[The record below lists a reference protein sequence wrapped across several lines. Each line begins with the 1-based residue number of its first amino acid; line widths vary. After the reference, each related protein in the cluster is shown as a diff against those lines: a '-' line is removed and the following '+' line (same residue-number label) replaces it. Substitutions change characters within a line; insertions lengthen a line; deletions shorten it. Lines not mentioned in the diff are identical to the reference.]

1 MARIKELHVYS
12 KDLPILGGPYTMSRI
27 TLHSVTSTI
36 VKLVTDTGVVGWGE
50 VAPSGPVYQPQ
61 HLLGARAAIAELAP
75 GLIGASVLSPKLLG
89 RRMDGLLN
97 GHNYAKA
104 AIDIAAMDAL
114 GKHYGVRVCELLG
127 GAERERLPAYYATGI
142 GDPAEIARLAADKAD
157 QGYPRIQVKVGGRDV
172 ALDIAVVNKVW
183 ETVGTRVQLV
193 VDANRAMTASQA
205 LRLSLACKHIPFT
218 LEQPCNTMEE
228 VASIRHQ
235 VCHPIFLDENTE
247 SVSDVLR
254 AIGLGVCDGFGL
266 KITRLGGLTPM
277 TAVRDICAA
286 RSMPHTIEDMCGGDI
301 TAAATLH
308 LGATVEPRLLEATW
322 TWGSYMEENYDPA
335 NTIDVNGGHFDV
347 PKGPGLGITPRE
359 DVFGDALASYD

>member
-12 KDLPILGGPYTMSRI
+12 KELPILGGPYTMSRI
-27 TLHSVTSTI
+27 TLHSVTSTV
-36 VKLVTDTGVVGWGE
+36 VKLVTDKGLVGWGE
-50 VAPSGPVYQPQ
+50 VAPSGPIYQPQ

-75 GLIGASVLSPKLLG
+75 NLIGESILTPTLFC

-104 AIDIAAMDAL
+104 AFDIALMDAL
-114 GKHYGVRVCELLG
+114 GKHYGVRVCDLLG
-127 GAERERLPAYYATGI
+127 GAESERLPAYYATGI
-142 GDPAEIARLAADKAD
+142 GDPDEIARIAADKAD
-157 QGYPRIQVKVGGRDV
+157 EGYPRIQVKVGGRDV
-172 ALDIAVVNKVW
+172 AVDIAVVHKVW

-205 LRLSLACKHIPFT
+205 LRLSLACKQVPFT

-228 VASIRHQ
+228 IASIRHQ

-254 AIGLGVCDGFGL
+254 AIAMGVCDGFGL

-277 TAVRDICAA
+277 TTVRDVCAA
-286 RSMPHTIEDMCGGDI
+286 RSMPHTIEDMSGGDI
-301 TAAATLH
+301 MAAATLH
-308 LGATVEPRLLEATW
+308 LGATVDPRLLEAVW
-322 TWGSYMEENYDPA
+322 TWGSYLEENYDPA
-335 NTIDVNGGHFDV
+335 NSVDVDGGHFHV
-347 PKGPGLGITPRE
+347 PQGPGLGIAPSE
-359 DVFGDALASYD
+359 GVFGEPIASYG